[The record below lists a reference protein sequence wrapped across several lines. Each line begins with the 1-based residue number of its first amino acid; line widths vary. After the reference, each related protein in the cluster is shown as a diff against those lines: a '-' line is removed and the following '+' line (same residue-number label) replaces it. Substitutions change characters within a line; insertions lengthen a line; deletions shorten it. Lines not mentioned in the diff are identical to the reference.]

1 MTYNGWPNRDTWLC
15 VLWILNHES
24 NYQRLVALTP
34 DQIKQITKND
44 LLYWF
49 YYGDKIDFSSVSIP
63 SIVGMMLEMT
73 GNEMLPPVG

>member
-49 YYGDKIDFSSVSIP
+49 YYGDKIDFSNVSIP

-73 GNEMLPPVG
+73 GNEMIPPVG